1 MCDDREE
8 RLGGEHLRIV
18 PSKAE
23 FMLFRDL
30 CAPQMCAAAS
40 SSLNIQTHFLL
51 FFLLFPFPH
60 GVLTDQLL
68 GEVNYLRSVFFC
80 CRSDGSLCFTLRSLL
95 FLPCNILSF
104 FVLTFVTGFHLP
116 PSVLSGKM
124 LKHAHSSSS
133 SSSVLSFCLLI
144 IFYSMI
150 NICLCHFS
158 TSVYANPL
166 ERCSY
171 LFNSVSVVSITI
183 FPIPYL
189 VALERSQSLC
199 AIMVKS
205 LCAYHQRTVFFS
217 QQNRAK
223 QIIFAL
229 EL

>member
-1 MCDDREE
+1 
-8 RLGGEHLRIV
+8 
-18 PSKAE
+18 
-23 FMLFRDL
+23 MLYFTFI
-30 CAPQMCAAAS
+30 A
-40 SSLNIQTHFLL
+40 
-51 FFLLFPFPH
+51 FF
-60 GVLTDQLL
+60 
-68 GEVNYLRSVFFC
+68 
-80 CRSDGSLCFTLRSLL
+80 
-95 FLPCNILSF
+95 PCNILSF

-116 PSVLSGKM
+116 PSVLSEKM
-124 LKHAHSSSS
+124 LKHAHS

-150 NICLCHFS
+150 NICLCQFS

-205 LCAYHQRTVFFS
+205 LCAYHQRSVFFS
-217 QQNRAK
+217 QQNQAK